1 MITEYRKYLDP
12 SKVYIPLTDI
22 EFKLAN
28 VLVEVGDRVLIGDK
42 IAEKFKGKIKSPVL
56 STVSGNVLEFKEM
69 IDRYGKIVDHAVIEN
84 DRLYEKKQ
92 FKTYVPSPAKEIKE
106 DTISIGI
113 APAEVRNVINELGLR
128 NVSVDGMFTDLIFDS
143 NIKYVVVNAI
153 FINEPFISTDYEFL
167 IENSNEIAD
176 GVDLISRAGNSEK
189 TIILVDK
196 FMPDDALEELGKAIV
211 ERDIEVVTIDSKKV
225 DARDYKVIK
234 KLVKEQLSINLL
246 DNGVVY
252 TTVSA
257 AKMVHDAVREGIP
270 AVTRKLAITGDAL
283 KTNAVYE
290 VRIGTR
296 FTDLVEDLG
305 GYSEIKNMNLHIG
318 SFLTGIQLDSDD
330 FAITQS
336 VDAINVAEYRGVD
349 EDVCIKCGD
358 CNDICPAGIL
368 PQNIM
373 DAELRNVNSR
383 IVDLFTNEC
392 VECGLCTYVC
402 PSKINVLEW
411 VRRAKRRVG

>member
-22 EFKLAN
+22 DYKMAN
-28 VLVEVGDRVLIGDK
+28 VKVEIGDRVLIGDK

-56 STVSGNVLEFKEM
+56 ATVSGKVLEFKDM
-69 IDRYGKIVDHAVIEN
+69 IDRYGKVVDHVVIEN
-84 DRLYEKKQ
+84 DKLYEKLQ
-92 FKTYVPSPAKEIKE
+92 YKTFEGSL
-106 DTISIGI
+106 TT
-113 APAEVRNVINELGLR
+113 AEVRNAINNLGL
-128 NVSVDGMFTDLIFDS
+128 NKISMDGIFTNLDFDANS
-143 NIKYVVVNAI
+143 KYVIVNAM
-153 FINEPFISTDYEFL
+153 FINEPFISTDYEYL
-167 IENSNEIAD
+167 TKNSDDIAD
-176 GVDLISRAGNSEK
+176 GVNLLSIAANSEK

-196 FMPDDALEELGKAIV
+196 FMPEDALIELGKAIV
-211 ERDIEVVTIDSKKV
+211 EMDIEVVTIDSKKII
-225 DARDYKVIK
+225 AKDYKIIK
-234 KLVKEQLSINLL
+234 KLVKEKLSINLV

-252 TTVSA
+252 TDVNA
-257 AKMVHDAVREGIP
+257 AKMVHDAVRLGIP
-270 AVTRKLAITGDAL
+270 AVTRKVAITGDAL
-283 KTNAVYE
+283 KVNAVYE
-290 VRIGTR
+290 VRVGTR

-305 GYSEIKNMNLHIG
+305 GYSEIKNLNLHIG
-318 SFLTGIQLDSDD
+318 SFLTGIQLDNDD

-336 VDAINVAEYRGVD
+336 VGSVNVAEYRGVD

-373 DAELRNVNSR
+373 DAELRNVNYR
-383 IVDLFTNEC
+383 IVDLFTHEC
-392 VECGLCTYVC
+392 VECGLCSYVC

>member
-28 VLVEVGDRVLIGDK
+28 VKVEIGDRVLIGDK

-69 IDRYGKIVDHAVIEN
+69 IDRYGKVIDHAVIEN

-92 FKTYVPSPAKEIKE
+92 FKTFQKS
-106 DTISIGI
+106 I
-113 APAEVRNVINELGLR
+113 APAEVRKVINELGLKKI
-128 NVSVDGMFTDLIFDS
+128 SIDGIYTELEFNSKSRFVI
-143 NIKYVVVNAI
+143 VNAI
-153 FINEPFISTDYEFL
+153 FTNEPFISTDYEFL
-167 IENSNEIAD
+167 TEHSNDIAD
-176 GVDLISRAGNSEK
+176 GVELLSIAANAEK

-196 FMPDDALEELGKAIV
+196 FMPEDALEELGKAIV
-211 ERDIEVVTIDSKKV
+211 EKDIEVITIDSKKIN
-225 DARDYKVIK
+225 AKDYKIIK
-234 KLVKEQLSINLL
+234 KLVKETLSINLI

-257 AKMVHDAVREGIP
+257 AKMVHDAVRYGIP

-296 FTDLVEDLG
+296 FIDLVEDLG

-318 SFLTGIQLDSDD
+318 SFLTGIQLDNDD

-336 VDAINVAEYRGVD
+336 VDSINVAEYRGVD